1 MAAAFRPAVRA
12 PDLPRARV
20 GGDLVDRSERVAASA
35 DAMWRE
41 IFEREGLDYDK
52 PGVEVYSGTADSICE
67 GGTGDDDDFLA
78 FYCFWEKRIY
88 LSEMGAIGLS
98 NADWAYVVAHEVG
111 HHVQQLR
118 GTVGTF
124 DGQRPAHELQAD
136 CYAGVWGAS
145 AGLRPPSGD
154 FFTEDPDTHGTA
166 AQQREWLM
174 RGYRTRRPAMC
185 SAPIGSRGR

>member
-1 MAAAFRPAVRA
+1 MRA
-12 PDLPRARV
+12 PDQPKPPITGELTR
-20 GGDLVDRSERVAASA
+20 RSEAVAASA
-35 DAMWRE
+35 DAMWRAV
-41 IFEREGLDYDK
+41 FEREGLDYDK
-52 PGVEVYSGTADSICE
+52 PGVEVYSGVEADSICE

-88 LSEMGAIGLS
+88 LSELGAVGLS
-98 NADWAYVVAHEVG
+98 DVDWAYVVAHEVG

-145 AGLRPPSGD
+145 AGVPRPSED
-154 FFTEDPDTHGTA
+154 FYTEDPDTHGTA
-166 AQQREWLM
+166 AQQREWLL

-185 SAPIGSRGR
+185 AAPLGSRGR